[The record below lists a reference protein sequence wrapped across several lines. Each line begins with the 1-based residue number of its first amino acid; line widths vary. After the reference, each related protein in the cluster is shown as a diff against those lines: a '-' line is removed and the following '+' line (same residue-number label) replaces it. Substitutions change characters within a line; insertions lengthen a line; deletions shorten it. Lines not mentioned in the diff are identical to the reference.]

1 MYARDGYDVGVSEE
15 RYCSNCRAELPK
27 GATSCPA
34 CGVFAGDVFDGRFP
48 GKKRSYSALIVILGV
63 VALIAA
69 AALFVRWS
77 QTKQDAAVNQH
88 RGRATGMS
96 AIRQRLVSDQLPNEC
111 LALIREGKRD
121 GAL

>member
-1 MYARDGYDVGVSEE
+1 MSSVW
-15 RYCSNCRAELPK
+15 
-27 GATSCPA
+27 
-34 CGVFAGDVFDGRFP
+34 
-48 GKKRSYSALIVILGV
+48 KKRSYSALIVILGV

-77 QTKQDAAVNQH
+77 QTKQDAAVNQY

-121 GAL
+121 GALVVRAVDSCHHRALGEWKVDKSNVVTRVR